1 MEEKARVLVF
11 GDSHTVY
18 FGDARQVFGYNDSY
32 MKLNIDCN
40 VKHGAAIAGFG
51 KRQSTTN
58 VKNKLLEVL
67 KTNSHDYL
75 LLNFGQVDVELG
87 LFYRK
92 FIKNE
97 NISFNMHCQ
106 NIIRIYIEFIQSLP
120 FEKNDILVKGI
131 NLPVLCYSKSKWL
144 DYINR
149 IITENIVDPSEVNLI
164 SKKMEDFYLCDHSRT
179 NMALLFN
186 ETLKSELS
194 KINVEYGD
202 INEELLDESTGLI
215 STNFIPCRMDHHLI
229 DSVGV
234 RNYHW
239 NLLNSFVVKRATTK
253 VLF

>member
-1 MEEKARVLVF
+1 MKEKERVLVF

-18 FGDARQVFGYNDSY
+18 FGDARQVFGFDNNYK
-32 MKLNIDCN
+32 KLDIDCN

-51 KRQSTTN
+51 KRQSTMN
-58 VKNKLLEVL
+58 VKQKILEIL

-92 FIKNE
+92 FIKEE
-97 NISFNMHCQ
+97 NLSFKTHCT
-106 NIIRIYIEFIQSLP
+106 NIIKIYIEFIKNLP
-120 FEKNDILVKGI
+120 FDNKNILVKGI

-149 IITENIVDPSEVNLI
+149 IITENIVDPGEVTRI
-164 SKKMEDFYLCDHSRT
+164 SNKMEDFYLCDHKRT

-186 ETLKSELS
+186 EILKSELS

-202 INEELLDESTGLI
+202 INRELLDESTGLI
-215 STNFIPCRMDHHLI
+215 STNFIPCRMDHHLV

-239 NLLNSFVVKRATTK
+239 NLVNRFVAKRSINK

>member
-1 MEEKARVLVF
+1 MLVF

-18 FGDARQVFGYNDSY
+18 FGDARQVLGYDSNY
-32 MKLNIDCN
+32 KKLDIDCN

-58 VKNKLLEVL
+58 VKQKILEIL

-92 FIKNE
+92 FIKKE
-97 NISFNMHCQ
+97 NLSFKTHCE

-120 FEKNDILVKGI
+120 FDNNNILVKGI

-149 IITENIVDPSEVNLI
+149 IITENIVDPNEVTLI
-164 SKKMEDFYLCDHSRT
+164 SREMENFYLCDHDRT
-179 NMALLFN
+179 SMALLFN
-186 ETLKSELS
+186 ERLKSELS
-194 KINVEYGD
+194 KIKVEYGD
-202 INEELLDESTGLI
+202 INKDLLDESTGLI
-215 STNFIPCRMDHHLI
+215 STNFIPCKMDHHLV

-239 NLLNSFVVKRATTK
+239 NLVSKFVSKRSITRA
-253 VLF
+253 FF